1 MVGYS
6 SNPRLVGLLT
16 KESEHAGWYA
26 RCFLLVVSPKIDTM
40 SYALLPG
47 ETQHASAEETAQL
60 VYSSA
65 GNVNKQRSV
74 VMRHIF
80 EAAQRLDASAQK
92 PVHQAATEQAA
103 AGSPATTAEGKRETI
118 EIISADN
125 LKKGVDSSQE
135 GVFERV
141 RDSRGV
147 PVSFAQLG
155 ELHHEEA
162 PSEFAYEKIWTHC
175 QIVARI
181 AVSLAANYRE
191 RARKLTQA
199 GPLPQPWN
207 GALPD
212 LEMCAVGGLIHD
224 IGVQHVFLR
233 HGEDA
238 GRLFD
243 RHRYIFH
250 GLEGY
255 LILLENRYGLAIA
268 QFARNHTGVGITR
281 SEVVAQGLPLPP
293 DDYMPK
299 TIEQEIVMYA
309 DKFHTKSDPMQFVS
323 LKAARASAARFGLSN
338 ATRFDNLVARYGV
351 PDLESLSREYGMSIR

>member
-1 MVGYS
+1 
-6 SNPRLVGLLT
+6 
-16 KESEHAGWYA
+16 
-26 RCFLLVVSPKIDTM
+26 M
-40 SYALLPG
+40 SYASLPR
-47 ETQHASAEETAQL
+47 ETQHESAEETAQL

-65 GNVNKQRSV
+65 GKVNKQRSV

-92 PVHQAATEQAA
+92 PVASAASEDASASQPLAQTVAKPPVPQTATEQATAGNPA
-103 AGSPATTAEGKRETI
+103 ATAEGQRETI

-125 LKKGVDSSQE
+125 LKKGVDSSQA

-323 LKAARASAARFGLSN
+323 LKAARASAARFGMSN

-351 PDLESLSREYGMSIR
+351 PDLESLSHEYGMSIR

>member
-1 MVGYS
+1 M
-6 SNPRLVGLLT
+6 
-16 KESEHAGWYA
+16 
-26 RCFLLVVSPKIDTM
+26 
-40 SYALLPG
+40 
-47 ETQHASAEETAQL
+47 
-60 VYSSA
+60 
-65 GNVNKQRSV
+65 
-74 VMRHIF
+74 
-80 EAAQRLDASAQK
+80 
-92 PVHQAATEQAA
+92 
-103 AGSPATTAEGKRETI
+103 
-118 EIISADN
+118 
-125 LKKGVDSSQE
+125 
-135 GVFERV
+135 

-191 RARKLTQA
+191 RVRKLAQA

-212 LEMCAVGGLIHD
+212 LEMCAVGGLVHD